1 MSGRMKTAAA
11 VLVTASLAAGMA
23 FAQGGGFPGM
33 MGGGGPRGGMA
44 GFGPE
49 NLGAFRM
56 IAERL
61 DLTDDQK
68 ESIETIIEETREEID
83 AIFEEAGPPE
93 ERPRFMELFTATEL
107 TVADL
112 EAAIPGSDEIRD
124 AIRTVTLNAVVEI
137 HDVLTVEQLSE
148 LALII
153 EEHADMAPG
162 MGCGMMGRGGMMDH
176 GMPPCADTGDLPR

>member
-1 MSGRMKTAAA
+1 MSGRMKTGAA
-11 VLVTASLAAGMA
+11 VLVTATLAAGMA

-33 MGGGGPRGGMA
+33 MGGGGPNRGMP

-56 IAERL
+56 LAECL

-68 ESIETIIEETREEID
+68 ETIESILEETRDEID
-83 AIFEEAGPPE
+83 AIFEEAGPPA
-93 ERPRFMELFTATEL
+93 ERPRFLEIFTATEL

-124 AIRTVTLNAVVEI
+124 AVRAVTLAAIVEI
-137 HDVLTVEQLSE
+137 HDVLTAEQLSE

-153 EEHADMAPG
+153 EEHADMEPG

-176 GMPPCADTGDLPR
+176 GMPPCPDCGDLPR